1 MKSESKPMTDI
12 AQLKQSISIVELAK
26 LYGAEPKRESGRSI
40 QCRHNPLREEKT
52 SSLVLYPATNT
63 WNDFG
68 GDGGS
73 VIDFVMQADGL
84 SVSEAI
90 KKLENM
96 AGIEPRTVPAY
107 TPERSFTAPNV
118 IMKIWNMQ
126 KEISMDNGREELL
139 SIAPEYVFNETDDES
154 LKRFFDVVKL
164 EKQTHVAFVLLRDT
178 MGEPRSIRY
187 RRYTKKDDLTGEAEE
202 KKWYALPGTQTNF
215 PYVSIVNDDD
225 FVLIIEGTHDYV
237 SAILA
242 GYNVIALP
250 HANHKLDQE
259 LIKNRICIFMDDDD
273 GKDSMRSLFDEA
285 ACAKVWFDHAEFKK
299 KNKIKKAKD
308 FSDYLECFKS
318 LEEFKQAINDQVD
331 MLEHA
336 EHTTPANRLL
346 CFADLTDDIVPPSW
360 MVQGV
365 IPQEGLIEIIGGS
378 GSYKSFLLLD
388 MMFCISAGLEYHG
401 REVKPGVC
409 IYVAGEGKSGAILRV
424 RALEKHYGIKNR
436 NFYILPFPANM
447 VDKDEMDLLASDI
460 KAISDDPVSMVM
472 FDTLHRNS
480 AGANEDKSDDFAKIL
495 GILDTYIKPSAK
507 VIGYVH
513 HTGNSP
519 EAKTRGRGTSS
530 RFAAMDTSIVIMS
543 SESQTAVMHCEKQKD
558 GERFAPI
565 GFKLNKIDIEMTD
578 EYGEQLFNLVP
589 EVSDDVSTEM
599 KTADTKTSKMS
610 DDEIADEIL
619 SFISENP
626 ECKMED
632 IKKAMKGT
640 AGSNKVYNI
649 VRDNNGTKWKSKN
662 VGGNSWT
669 YIAIPKKDEAT
680 GASEVY
686 EYKMD
691 TAELF

>member
-1 MKSESKPMTDI
+1 MTDLE
-12 AQLKQSISIVELAK
+12 QLKRSISIVELAK
-26 LYGAEPKRESGRSI
+26 LYGAEPKRESGRAI
-40 QCRHNPLREEKT
+40 PCRHNPLREEKT
-52 SSLVLYPATNT
+52 SSLFLYADTNT
-63 WNDFG
+63 WSDM
-68 GDGGS
+68 GDRSGGS

-96 AGIEPRTVPAY
+96 SGIEPRTVPAY

-126 KEISMDNGREELL
+126 KEISMDNGRDELL
-139 SIAPEYVFNETDDES
+139 AIAPEYVFNETDDES

-215 PYVSIVNDDD
+215 PYVSIINDDD
-225 FVLIIEGTHDYV
+225 FVLIVEGTHDYV
-237 SAILA
+237 SAVLA

-273 GKDSMRSLFDEA
+273 GKDSMRALFDEA
-285 ACAKVWFDHAEFKK
+285 ACAKVWFDHSQFKK
-299 KNKIKKAKD
+299 KHRIKKAKD

-388 MMFCISAGLEYHG
+388 MMFCISAGIDYHG

-409 IYVAGEGKSGAILRV
+409 VYVAGEGKSGAILRV

-460 KAISDDPVSMVM
+460 KAISDEPVSMMM

-495 GILDTYIKPSAK
+495 GILDTYIRPSAK

-543 SESQTAVMHCEKQKD
+543 SEPQTAVMSCEKQKD
-558 GERFAPI
+558 GERFAPM
-565 GFKLNKIDIEMTD
+565 GFKLNKIDIELQD
-578 EYGEQLFNLVP
+578 EYGEALFNLVP
-589 EVSDDVSTEM
+589 EASDEVNIEQKADKEKSDSCDVEQL
-599 KTADTKTSKMS
+599 KEDTYAF
-610 DDEIADEIL
+610 IA
-619 SFISENP
+619 ENDG
-626 ECKMED
+626 CVAAD
-632 IKKAMKGT
+632 IKKHLKGQYPR
-640 AGSNKVYNI
+640 NKI
-649 VRDNNGTKWKSKN
+649 DECIKAHKGELWRFTKGEK
-662 VGGNSWT
+662 NSWLMH
-669 YIAIPKKDEAT
+669 AILKKDEAT
-680 GASEVY
+680 GASQVY

-691 TAELF
+691 TADLF